1 MHDISHI
8 SYTQYDKLGMIIKNI
23 AYMYHRIII
32 VQKYLYFHNY
42 NIENLKT

>member
-1 MHDISHI
+1 M
-8 SYTQYDKLGMIIKNI
+8 TNMGMIIKNI

-32 VQKYLYFHNY
+32 VKKYLYFHNY

>member
-1 MHDISHI
+1 MRNM
-8 SYTQYDKLGMIIKNI
+8 GMIIKNI
-23 AYMYHRIII
+23 AYMYHTCRIII